1 MRIRA
6 AAMLVL
12 LPMLACHPAPKKI
25 GTVDRVTVPLVLE
38 GDRPFVDLIFAR
50 ANGTVRSAR
59 FLVDT
64 GADAF
69 YMTEALAHDVDL
81 QWGDLVRAE
90 SGDAI
95 REVAPVT
102 TPVQAFA
109 GEFPLDLE
117 AAAPTV
123 LLKSEDAL
131 EGEAHA
137 DGILP
142 GRLLCQYHVVLDYPA
157 GSMTLS
163 RAGVIAPIGEPMS
176 MPVSAALGLARTEVE
191 VGGSR
196 YGFLIETGAP
206 RTRVSTATLASWG
219 AHDGTATLRWG
230 TIELP
235 DQALD
240 SDSTR
245 VFKDEISP
253 RMTSSVVGAL
263 ASDLLKRFRV
273 DLDYPHQTL
282 YLSGA
287 TKGSK

>member
-38 GDRPFVDLIFAR
+38 GDRPFVDLLFAR

-90 SGDAI
+90 NGDAI
-95 REVAPVT
+95 REVAPIT

-191 VGGSR
+191 VKGAR
-196 YGFLIETGAP
+196 YGLLIETGAP
-206 RTRVSTATLASWG
+206 RTRVSTATLSSWG
-219 AHDGTATLRWG
+219 ARDASLRWG
-230 TIELP
+230 TIELQ
-235 DQALD
+235 DQAIAA
-240 SDSTR
+240 DSTR
-245 VFKDEISP
+245 VFEAEISP
-253 RMTSSVVGAL
+253 KMTSPVVGAL